1 MTAALARFLFALPFS
16 ALPLVGSAA
25 EAEKS
30 ASLPVPTMVDG
41 GYLKVGFEVLA
52 GYKFEAPPFDPD
64 APVTATP
71 ATGEEQ
77 IPAEIKALNGKPA
90 LVTGYMMPVRM
101 ENGLVT
107 EFLLVRD
114 PAMCCYGTVPD
125 MNEWIVVKMKPGVRP
140 LMDVPVSFY
149 GKLQVG
155 AMFENGYPTGIYLL
169 EGEKMGAVQQG

>member
-1 MTAALARFLFALPFS
+1 MNTVFFRRLVLAVIAFLPAFAWAEES
-16 ALPLVGSAA
+16 ALP
-25 EAEKS
+25 K
-30 ASLPVPTMVDG
+30 PTEVDG
-41 GYLKVGFEVLA
+41 GYLKVGFEILA
-52 GYKFEAPPFDPD
+52 GYKFEAPAFDPTA
-64 APVTATP
+64 APTATP
-71 ATGEEQ
+71 PTGEEQ
-77 IPAEIKALNGKPA
+77 IPEEIKALSGKST

-114 PAMCCYGTVPD
+114 PAMCCYGTVPN
-125 MNEWIVVKMKPGVRP
+125 MNEWVVVKMKNGVRP

>member
-1 MTAALARFLFALPFS
+1 MIAALRRPAFLFLAVFLPAVLVANGAALP
-16 ALPLVGSAA
+16 
-25 EAEKS
+25 K
-30 ASLPVPTMVDG
+30 PTEVEG
-41 GYLKVGFEVLA
+41 GYLKVGFEILA
-52 GYKFEAPPFDPD
+52 GYTFEAPPFDPA
-64 APVTATP
+64 APPTATP

-77 IPAEIKALNGKPA
+77 IPEEIKALSGKA
-90 LVTGYMMPVRM
+90 TLVTGYMMPVRM

-114 PAMCCYGTVPD
+114 PAMCCYGTVPN
-125 MNEWIVVKMKPGVRP
+125 MNEWIVVKMKDGVRP

-155 AMFENGYPTGIYLL
+155 AMFENCYPTGIYLL

>member
-1 MTAALARFLFALPFS
+1 MTATLTRFLFALSFSVLPVAGSAAAAAKGS
-16 ALPLVGSAA
+16 ALPA
-25 EAEKS
+25 
-30 ASLPVPTMVDG
+30 PTMVDG
-41 GYLKVGFEVLA
+41 GYLRVGFDVLA
-52 GYKFEAPPFDPD
+52 GFKFEAPPFDPS

-155 AMFENGYPTGIYLL
+155 AMFENGYPTGIYML
-169 EGEKMGAVQQG
+169 EGERMGAVQQG

>member
-1 MTAALARFLFALPFS
+1 MNSAFFRPTALLLVALVSVAAR
-16 ALPLVGSAA
+16 VEAA
-25 EAEKS
+25 E
-30 ASLPVPTMVDG
+30 LPKPVEVDG
-41 GYLKVGFEVLA
+41 GYLKVGFEILA
-52 GYKFEAPPFDPD
+52 GYTFEAPPFDPTA
-64 APVTATP
+64 APTATP

-77 IPAEIKALNGKPA
+77 IPAEIKALSGKPA

-114 PAMCCYGTVPD
+114 PAMCCYGTVPN
-125 MNEWIVVKMKPGVRP
+125 MNEWVVVKMKNGVRP

>member
-1 MTAALARFLFALPFS
+1 MTATLLRPVALLAFVFSSVFAVAENPALP
-16 ALPLVGSAA
+16 
-25 EAEKS
+25 K
-30 ASLPVPTMVDG
+30 PTQVEG
-41 GYLKVGFEVLA
+41 GYLKVGFEILA
-52 GYKFEAPPFDPD
+52 GYKFEAPPFDPS
-64 APVTATP
+64 APPTATP

-77 IPAEIKALNGKPA
+77 IPAEIKELSGKAA

-114 PAMCCYGTVPD
+114 PAMCCYGTVPN
-125 MNEWIVVKMKPGVRP
+125 MNEWIVVKMKNGVRP

-169 EGEKMGAVQQG
+169 EGERMGAVQQG

>member
-1 MTAALARFLFALPFS
+1 MTATLLRPVALLAFVFSSVLAVAETPALPK
-16 ALPLVGSAA
+16 PA
-25 EAEKS
+25 E
-30 ASLPVPTMVDG
+30 VDG
-41 GYLKVGFEVLA
+41 GYLKVGFEILA
-52 GYKFEAPPFDPD
+52 GYKFEAPPFDPS
-64 APVTATP
+64 APPTATP

-77 IPAEIKALNGKPA
+77 IPAEIKELSGKPA

-114 PAMCCYGTVPD
+114 PAMCCYGTVPN
-125 MNEWIVVKMKPGVRP
+125 MNEWIVVKMKNGVRP

-169 EGEKMGAVQQG
+169 EGERMGAVQQG